1 MTLAPPHLIDDGT
14 DAQDPCPPPNDKNSA
29 VLALDEISAL
39 CGDSA
44 DWEYPGQVVRS
55 VELAQSRWIS
65 ALHDSMAQLRAIERR
80 VEGLRY
86 RAEALGTQV
95 RNGRRDA
102 RMMAF
107 YLCAF
112 AVLYVGV
119 LVALGPPPPLPSP
132 SALLLVTV
140 GWLPPLDA
148 IRRAVRIVRGPLDV

>member
-1 MTLAPPHLIDDGT
+1 MTPSHALPIDRGT
-14 DAQDPCPPPNDKNSA
+14 AEPEPCPPLNDKNAA

-39 CGDSA
+39 CGDST

-55 VELAQSRWIS
+55 VELALGRWN
-65 ALHDSMAQLRAIERR
+65 DSIAQLRAIERR

-86 RAEALGTQV
+86 RVEALGSLV
-95 RNGRRDA
+95 RIGRQGA

-107 YLCAF
+107 YLVAF

-132 SALLLVTV
+132 GALLLVTV

-148 IRRAVRIVRGPLDV
+148 IRRAIRIVRGAHDV